1 MAEGWQG
8 TDDDDDDDDND
19 HDDDDDCIIA
29 ASGHV
34 SWKVQIVRFRRR
46 L

>member
-8 TDDDDDDDDND
+8 KDDEDDND
-19 HDDDDDCIIA
+19 HDDDDDCIIS